1 MAFNFYEIINL
12 KKEYR
17 NIVNKINNLNAWE
30 FVWDYGFE
38 DNKIPIDG
46 PQVID
51 IAKVNYEREQILINL
66 VMSNGILVTDNK
78 GDDFIIQVIADT
90 EEEAFKIAKDM
101 YKKRFYK

>member
-1 MAFNFYEIINL
+1 MAINFNEIINI

-17 NIVNKINNLNAWE
+17 NVMDKINNLSAWE

-38 DNKIPIDG
+38 DDNIPTEG

-51 IAKVNYEREQILINL
+51 IAGVNYEREEVLINL
-66 VMSNGILVTDNK
+66 VLANGILVTDK
-78 GDDFIIQVIADT
+78 KDDDFIVQVIADT